1 MQTDTVRLGTAVLKG
16 RDMRWNQ
23 QIYLCDT
30 TQQAYGWV
38 PGSLQEN
45 DLTNIHRATRWDKAS
60 PFLTLALCV
69 LNLYHS
75 KCAYMARGELQL
87 RSACMWATK
96 CRWSPHHG
104 EHSDLADVVLF
115 PCNILKTE
123 PCRARQAGGSTGR
136 LPPPAPRYLSS
147 GRRRP
152 GRSGTRGGRP
162 AVRAP
167 PPRQPAGGGS
177 SPPGSSS
184 SAAPAGHTAAGHP
197 DTHLTLGR
205 PRPQLPDETA
215 LPPPALLP
223 PAPRSTHPQPLGV
236 HRHRRCYP
244 VRPERAGKGAAAR
257 GHWLARSITPYR

>member
-45 DLTNIHRATRWDKAS
+45 DLTNIHRATRWDRAS

-75 KCAYMARGELQL
+75 KCAYMAWGELQL

-123 PCRARQAGGSTGR
+123 PCRARQAGGSTGQ

-152 GRSGTRGGRP
+152 GRSGTRCGRP

-215 LPPPALLP
+215 LPPPA
-223 PAPRSTHPQPLGV
+223 PRSTHPQPLGV